1 MELKIE
7 QVTKTYGAKHAL
19 NQFSVVLKE
28 GIYGL
33 LGPNGAGKSTLMNII
48 TDNLAATSGTVYWEG
63 KKIQSL
69 GKQYREILGYMPQQQ
84 GMYDEF
90 TVEHFLWYMASLK
103 GMKKKDAKEQINQL
117 LSVVNMTENR
127 KKLLKGLSGGMK
139 QRVLLAQALLND
151 PKILILDEPTAG
163 LDPKERIR
171 IRNLISE
178 IALNKIVLLATHV
191 VSDIEYTAKELIL
204 MNEGVLIAKDTPSN
218 LIKMVTNQVWELKVK
233 EADLKEIAKK
243 YKVSNIIAEED
254 GIVVRIIEKKEAIE
268 SQWNP
273 VMVRPNLEDLYLYLF
288 Q

>member
-1 MELKIE
+1 M
-7 QVTKTYGAKHAL
+7 
-19 NQFSVVLKE
+19 
-28 GIYGL
+28 
-33 LGPNGAGKSTLMNII
+33 
-48 TDNLAATSGTVYWEG
+48 
-63 KKIQSL
+63 
-69 GKQYREILGYMPQQQ
+69 
-84 GMYDEF
+84 
-90 TVEHFLWYMASLK
+90 
-103 GMKKKDAKEQINQL
+103 
-117 LSVVNMTENR
+117 
-127 KKLLKGLSGGMK
+127 
-139 QRVLLAQALLND
+139 AQALLND
-151 PKILILDEPTAG
+151 PEILISDEPTAG

-254 GIVVRIIEKKEAIE
+254 GIVVRIIEKKEANE

>member
-1 MELKIE
+1 M
-7 QVTKTYGAKHAL
+7 
-19 NQFSVVLKE
+19 
-28 GIYGL
+28 
-33 LGPNGAGKSTLMNII
+33 
-48 TDNLAATSGTVYWEG
+48 
-63 KKIQSL
+63 
-69 GKQYREILGYMPQQQ
+69 
-84 GMYDEF
+84 
-90 TVEHFLWYMASLK
+90 
-103 GMKKKDAKEQINQL
+103 
-117 LSVVNMTENR
+117 
-127 KKLLKGLSGGMK
+127 
-139 QRVLLAQALLND
+139 LND